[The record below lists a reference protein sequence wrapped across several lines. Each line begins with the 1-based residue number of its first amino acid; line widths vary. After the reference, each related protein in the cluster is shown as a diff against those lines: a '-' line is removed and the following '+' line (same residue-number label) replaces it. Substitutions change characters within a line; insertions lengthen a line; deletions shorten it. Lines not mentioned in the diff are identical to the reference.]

1 MDGDGRHVDDCMQ
14 LLNKE
19 GVAVRDL
26 SYREGADRYVRRAD
40 GWIEPPR
47 LTLTKDA
54 ARILPDAEFALV
66 KALSELSEITLES
79 LETTCSVPLPFV
91 SNILFTSVFVEESF
105 ESHE

>member
-26 SYREGADRYVRRAD
+26 GYREGADRYVRRAN

-54 ARILPDAEFALV
+54 ARVLPDAEFAL
-66 KALSELSEITLES
+66 EE
-79 LETTCSVPLPFV
+79 
-91 SNILFTSVFVEESF
+91 VERTQRGL
-105 ESHE
+105 